1 MRWPAL
7 SPTAHRPVEEAA
19 SFTRTCS
26 LLHRSHEPIFER
38 LVNDDAMR
46 RILTPVEDVL
56 LAEALFEVD
65 RGARQE
71 AQMFDGWYGFQSAS
85 IIDFVNRLIPSA
97 E

>member
-1 MRWPAL
+1 
-7 SPTAHRPVEEAA
+7 
-19 SFTRTCS
+19 
-26 LLHRSHEPIFER
+26 
-38 LVNDDAMR
+38 MR